1 MRMVPRSGSKAESP
15 QRERAPG
22 KIPAESPVRGKPC
35 GRDRKE
41 DESEDCVGRK
51 KSEPGLSMK
60 LVGSM
65 AGVSAM
71 TVSRALR
78 NPDSVSDA
86 VRERIRAVIDKL
98 GYVPNRVAGSL
109 SSNRSTQVA
118 LVVPSL
124 RTAIHAEMIQGI
136 SDVLRQHHF
145 QLMIS
150 DCGNS
155 MELEEEQ
162 IRAYV
167 AQRVCG
173 VILHNTRHSEGA
185 LRILAGAGVA
195 CVETGD
201 LNRSPI
207 DSVVSYSNAAAG
219 AAMAQHLLAA
229 GYRRMAF
236 ASLPVKNRDRI
247 RAMRRGFVTALRKA
261 DAAVPPELLLEVG
274 PGLQSG
280 ARALSQILEIA
291 PRTQAV
297 LFAGDVLAAGA
308 VFECQRRG
316 IAIPKR
322 MAIANSDDSEL
333 LQNTV
338 PSVTAI
344 QYPRYDIGV
353 RAARIVIERA
363 LGTQS
368 EASIQ
373 DVGFVVAQRE
383 ST

>member
-1 MRMVPRSGSKAESP
+1 
-15 QRERAPG
+15 
-22 KIPAESPVRGKPC
+22 
-35 GRDRKE
+35 
-41 DESEDCVGRK
+41 VGRK
-51 KSEPGLSMK
+51 KTEPGLSMK
-60 LVGSM
+60 LVGSL

-78 NPDSVSDA
+78 DPGAVSDA
-86 VRERIRAVIDKL
+86 VLERIRAVIDEL

-109 SSNRSTQVA
+109 SSNKTTQVA

-136 SDVLRQHHF
+136 SDALRQHHF

-155 MELEEEQ
+155 MALEEAQ
-162 IRAYV
+162 IRGYV

-173 VILHNTRHSEGA
+173 IILHNTRHSEAA
-185 LRILAGAGVA
+185 LRILAGAGIA

-201 LNRSPI
+201 LTRQPV

-219 AAMAQHLLAA
+219 AAMAAHFVEA
-229 GYRRMAF
+229 GYRRIAF
-236 ASLPVKNRDRI
+236 ASLPVKNRERI
-247 RAMRRGFVTALRKA
+247 RALRQGFVTGLRKA
-261 DAAVPPELLLEVG
+261 GIVVPPALRLEVE
-274 PGLQSG
+274 PGMQGG
-280 ARALSQILEIA
+280 ARALSTILETA

-316 IAIPKR
+316 IPIPAAI
-322 MAIANSDDSEL
+322 AIANSDDGEL
-333 LQNTV
+333 IQNMV
-338 PSVTAI
+338 PGVTAI

-363 LGTQS
+363 LGRQS
-368 EASIQ
+368 GPVVQ
-373 DVGFVVAQRE
+373 DVGFSVVRRG

>member
-1 MRMVPRSGSKAESP
+1 
-15 QRERAPG
+15 
-22 KIPAESPVRGKPC
+22 
-35 GRDRKE
+35 
-41 DESEDCVGRK
+41 
-51 KSEPGLSMK
+51 
-60 LVGSM
+60 M

-78 NPDSVSDA
+78 DPSAVSEA
-86 VRERIRAVIDKL
+86 VLERIRAVIDEL

-109 SSNRSTQVA
+109 SSNRTTQVA

-136 SDVLRQHHF
+136 SDALRQHHF

-155 MELEEEQ
+155 MELEEAQ
-162 IRAYV
+162 IRSYV

-173 VILHNTRHSEGA
+173 IILHNTKHSEAA
-185 LRILAGAGVA
+185 LRILAGAGIA

-201 LNRSPI
+201 LSRTPV
-207 DSVVSYSNAAAG
+207 DSVVSYSNSAAG
-219 AAMAQHLLAA
+219 AAMAAHFVQA
-229 GYRRMAF
+229 GYTRIAF
-236 ASLPVKNRDRI
+236 ASLPVKNRERI
-247 RAMRRGFVTALRKA
+247 RALRRGFVAGLRKA
-261 DAAVPPELLLEVG
+261 GISIPPALLLEVE
-274 PGLQSG
+274 PGMHSG
-280 ARALSQILEIA
+280 ARALSAILEIA

-297 LFAGDVLAAGA
+297 FFSGDVLAAGA

-316 IAIPKR
+316 ISIPSQ

-333 LQNTV
+333 IQNMV
-338 PSVTAI
+338 PGVTAI

-353 RAARIVIERA
+353 RAARIVIEHAR
-363 LGTQS
+363 GSQT
-368 EASIQ
+368 EPVVQ
-373 DVGFVVAQRE
+373 DVGFSVVRRG